1 MRFVAVG
8 AFLFVVCALGQAAII
23 ESQTLAPPNSPD
35 IFANTKKLIEE
46 LAANLCQSA
55 QQAADAM
62 KGFASGLKDQVG
74 IMKERLQV
82 DIQKLK
88 DRVSEAI
95 SNVADRISNAGG
107 AIKDC
112 VESHKK
118 RADQLLNDAV
128 YRTMTCAD
136 EKVQEI
142 SDLIARQVEISQ
154 GGLEFANIATEGIK
168 NCTDNDNNIFIKG
181 ACLAMLALKTEMKGA
196 VFMTQ
201 SGINV
206 ARVDIAIAKLPVA
219 LELCAGQR
227 LLEAGMGTAKVIL
240 DLQKCKVTN
249 TITALTESN
258 IALTESN
265 TALTGSNTALIGSN
279 TALTGSNTALTGS
292 NTDLTGSNTA
302 LTGSTPTLPDAPSA
316 NNAEAKE
323 IVPSKSYLARL
334 TRNQIEAIYAIQSKE
349 LANIDVNRLLKI
361 SDLWDKI
368 KNSITNA
375 WNAVKYIAD
384 KTREKIIVW
393 LQNIKKQAEEA
404 VKDFEAKLEVL
415 KDRFNQF
422 IQVLKKKAG
431 EIKQCIQ
438 DDKDVIQELLKQIA
452 QSVRSCIADSVT
464 NASVLDSHQSKLVLD
479 DTEFIKEAEDKM
491 NKCVQKVDNAD
502 ECLNKA
508 RGEIYDIMEQKET
521 EIMNTSFHFQRSV
534 SRDIVEDALDT
545 ILNCAAGG
553 IIESSETITEEIIN
567 IVNCV
572 KSEKE
577 KPFV

>member
-1 MRFVAVG
+1 MRFIAVG
-8 AFLFVVCALGQAAII
+8 AFLVVVCALGQAATI
-23 ESQTLAPPNSPD
+23 ESQTLAPPEGPD
-35 IFANTKKLIEE
+35 IFANTKKLIED
-46 LAANLCQSA
+46 LAANLCKSA

-62 KGFASGLKDQVG
+62 KGFASGLKDQVK
-74 IMKERLQV
+74 IMKEKLQAE
-82 DIQKLK
+82 IQKLK
-88 DRVSEAI
+88 DRVSQAI

-107 AIKDC
+107 AIKEC

-118 RADQLLNDAV
+118 QADQLLNDAV

-154 GGLEFANIATEGIK
+154 GGLDFANRATEGMK
-168 NCTDNDNNIFIKG
+168 NCTDNDNNMFIKG

-227 LLEAGMGTAKVIL
+227 LLEAGMGTAKVIM

-249 TITALTESN
+249 TFSALTES
-258 IALTESN
+258 
-265 TALTGSNTALIGSN
+265 
-279 TALTGSNTALTGS
+279 
-292 NTDLTGSNTA
+292 
-302 LTGSTPTLPDAPSA
+302 TPNVPDAPNGNVDISFGNDPVNTIDTPIEIDNKI

-323 IVPSKSYLARL
+323 IVPLKSYLAQL
-334 TRNQIEAIYAIQSKE
+334 SQNQINAIYTIQSKE
-349 LANIDVNRLLKI
+349 LANIDVNRLLSI

-375 WNAVKYIAD
+375 WNAVKDIAN

-393 LQNIKKQAEEA
+393 LQNIKKRAEEA

-415 KDRFNQF
+415 KDKFNKF
-422 IQVLKKKAG
+422 IQALKKKAG
-431 EIKQCIQ
+431 DVKQCIQ
-438 DDKDVIQELLKQIA
+438 DDQDVIQDLLKQIA
-452 QSVRSCIADSVT
+452 QRVRSCIADSVN
-464 NASVLDSHQSKLVLD
+464 NASVLNSNQSKLMLD
-479 DTEFIKEAEDKM
+479 DTEFIREAEDKV
-491 NKCVQKVDNAD
+491 NKCVQEVDDAD

-508 RGEIYDIMEQKET
+508 RGEIYDDMEQKEAD
-521 EIMNTSFHFQRSV
+521 IMNTRSI
-534 SRDIVEDALDT
+534 SRDVIEDALET
-545 ILNCAAGG
+545 IVNCAADG
-553 IIESSETITEEIIN
+553 IIEASEAIIDEVIN
-567 IVNCV
+567 IINCV

>member
-1 MRFVAVG
+1 MRFIAVG
-8 AFLFVVCALGQAAII
+8 AFLVVVCAFGQAATI
-23 ESQTLAPPNSPD
+23 EPQTLAPPESPD
-35 IFANTKKLIEE
+35 IFANTKKLIED

-55 QQAADAM
+55 QQAANAM
-62 KGFASGLKDQVG
+62 KGFASGLKDQVR
-74 IMKERLQV
+74 IMKEKLQV
-82 DIQKLK
+82 EIQKLK
-88 DRVSEAI
+88 DRVSQAI
-95 SNVADRISNAGG
+95 SNVGDRISNAGG
-107 AIKDC
+107 AIKEC

-118 RADQLLNDAV
+118 QADQLLNEAV

-154 GGLEFANIATEGIK
+154 GGLEFANTATEGMK
-168 NCTDNDNNIFIKG
+168 NCTNNDNHMFIKG
-181 ACLAMLALKTEMKGA
+181 ACLGKLALKTEMKGA

-206 ARVDIAIAKLPVA
+206 ARVEIAIAKLPVA

-227 LLEAGMGTAKVIL
+227 LLEAGMGTAKVIM

-249 TITALTESN
+249 TIS
-258 IALTESN
+258 
-265 TALTGSNTALIGSN
+265 
-279 TALTGSNTALTGS
+279 
-292 NTDLTGSNTA
+292 A
-302 LTGSTPTLPDAPSA
+302 LTGSTPTLPDTPSVTVDVSFENDPVNA
-316 NNAEAKE
+316 VDTPIEIDNTINNAEAKE
-323 IVPSKSYLARL
+323 IVPSKSYLAHL
-334 TRNQIEAIYAIQSKE
+334 TQNQINAIYAIQSKE
-349 LANIDVNRLLKI
+349 LANIDVNRLPSI

-375 WNAVKYIAD
+375 LNAVKDIAD

-393 LQNIKKQAEEA
+393 LQNIKKQAEEV

-415 KDRFNQF
+415 KDRFNKF
-422 IQVLKKKAG
+422 IQALKKKAG
-431 EIKQCIQ
+431 EVKQCIQ
-438 DDKDVIQELLKQIA
+438 EDKDVIQVLLKQIT
-452 QSVRSCIADSVT
+452 QSVRSCIADSVN
-464 NASVLDSHQSKLVLD
+464 NASVLDSHQSKLMLN

-491 NKCVQKVDNAD
+491 NICVQKVDNAD

-508 RGEIYDIMEQKET
+508 RGEIYDGMEQKEAD
-521 EIMNTSFHFQRSV
+521 IMNTRSV
-534 SRDIVEDALDT
+534 SRDVVEDALGT
-545 ILNCAAGG
+545 IVKCAADG
-553 IIESSETITEEIIN
+553 IIEASEAITEEVIN